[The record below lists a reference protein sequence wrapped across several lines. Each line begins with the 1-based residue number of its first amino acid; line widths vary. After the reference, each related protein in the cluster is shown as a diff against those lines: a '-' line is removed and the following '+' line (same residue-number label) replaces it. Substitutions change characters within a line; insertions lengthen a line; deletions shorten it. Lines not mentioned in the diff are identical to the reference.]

1 MTMDLL
7 WPFEILFEELLVV
20 VASLDAELEYLMQQL
35 IPETLLQLLG
45 LGIAVKRGEDLLLFF
60 IRSRLIVVLRQ
71 LVGEVLR
78 EKCDLVG

>member
-1 MTMDLL
+1 MTMYLL